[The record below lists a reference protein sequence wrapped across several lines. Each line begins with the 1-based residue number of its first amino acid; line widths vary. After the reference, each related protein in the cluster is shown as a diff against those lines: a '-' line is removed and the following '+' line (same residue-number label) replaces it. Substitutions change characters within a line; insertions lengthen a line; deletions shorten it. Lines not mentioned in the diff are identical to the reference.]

1 MRYDEYR
8 GYDAVGLAELVARGD
23 VHPTQLLRLA
33 LDRCAKVDPALNAV
47 SLLMERAG
55 EDLARRPELGG
66 PFAGVPFLLKDLGQD
81 YAGYPTSGGT
91 GPLRS
96 IRATRHSTVVQRW
109 LDAGLVI
116 FGKTTTPEFGSKAI
130 TETKTFGATRNPWDT
145 TRTPGGSSGGSA
157 AAVAAGIVPMAGAS
171 DGGGSIRIPAAC
183 TGLFGL
189 KPGRGLVP
197 SGPDV
202 GDPLFGAATPG
213 VLSRSVRDTAAML
226 DILGRPDPGAPYA
239 VPRPDRPFRDAVT
252 EPPRRLR
259 IGFTS
264 DSPQGTA
271 VDPEAVRAVEDA
283 AALLESLGHTA
294 EPATLGIDGRRLAL
308 DFMTVWTA
316 AAAAELDRTC
326 RLTRSSPTD
335 FDIDTQVLAAVGRA
349 VPAPELVLA
358 HARWN
363 DYTRALAEFH
373 STYDLLLTPT
383 LAAPPLRIGQN
394 RTPALADTVLPPF
407 LQLGAGKVLGR
418 TDFYRN
424 LVTANLS
431 AVPFTQ
437 LANIT
442 GRPAMSVPTYW
453 TAAALPLGTQFVG
466 PSGSEYLLLQL
477 AAEIET
483 ARPWFD
489 RCPPESGI
497 QQPIAAGVAQ
507 SV

>member
-1 MRYDEYR
+1 MKYDEYR
-8 GYDAVGLAELVARGD
+8 GFDALGLAELVERGD
-23 VHPTQLLRLA
+23 VHPTELLRVA
-33 LDRCAKVDPALNAV
+33 LERCAEVDPEINAI
-47 SLLMERAG
+47 SLLMELNGKELAGRA
-55 EDLARRPELGG
+55 DIRG
-66 PFAGVPFLLKDLGQD
+66 PFAGVPFLIKDLAQD

-91 GPLRS
+91 GPLRGV
-96 IRATRHSTVVQRW
+96 RATRNSLNVQRW

-116 FGKTTTPEFGSKAI
+116 FGKTTTPEFGAKAI
-130 TETKTFGATRNPWDT
+130 TETRTFGATRNPWDT

-171 DGGGSIRIPAAC
+171 DGGGSIRIPAAH

-189 KPGRGLVP
+189 KAGRGLIS
-197 SGPDV
+197 SGPEF
-202 GDPLFGAATPG
+202 GDSLFGAVTEG

-226 DILGRPDPGAPYA
+226 DLLSVPDPGAPYA
-239 VPRPDRPFRDAVT
+239 VSRPDQPFRTAVGT
-252 EPPRRLR
+252 PPRRLR
-259 IGFTS
+259 IGFS
-264 DSPQGTA
+264 HESPLGTK
-271 VDPEAVRAVEDA
+271 VHGEAVRAVEDA
-283 AALLESLGHTA
+283 ARLLEELGHTV
-294 EPATLGIDGRRLAL
+294 EPAAPVFDGKQMAF

-316 AAAAELDRTC
+316 NAAAVLSRAC
-326 RLTRSSPTD
+326 AVSGSQPTD

-349 VPAPELVLA
+349 VAAPELMAA

-363 DYTRALAEFH
+363 GYTRALSDFH
-373 STYDLLLTPT
+373 GRYDLFLTPG
-383 LAAPPLRIGQN
+383 LAEPPLRIGQH
-394 RTPALADTVLPPF
+394 RTPALADTLLPP
-407 LQLGAGKVLGR
+407 LLRLGVGKVVSR
-418 TDFYRN
+418 TDFYRD

-453 TAAALPLGTQFVG
+453 TPAGLPLGVQFVG

-489 RCPPESGI
+489 RHP
-497 QQPIAAGVAQ
+497 A
-507 SV
+507 

>member
-1 MRYDEYR
+1 MRFDEYR
-8 GYDAVGLAELVARGD
+8 GYDAVGLAGLVSRGE
-23 VHPTQLLRLA
+23 VHPAELFRLA
-33 LDRCAKVDPALNAV
+33 LDRCAEVDPAINAT
-47 SLLMERAG
+47 SLLMEQNG
-55 EDLARRPELGG
+55 KELAEREPAG
-66 PFAGVPFLLKDLGQD
+66 PFGGVPFLIKDLNQD
-81 YAGYPTSGGT
+81 YAGYPTSAGT

-96 IRATRHSTVVQRW
+96 VRATANSLVVQRW

-130 TETKTFGATRNPWDT
+130 TETRTFGATRNPWDT

-189 KPGRGLVP
+189 KPGRGLVS
-197 SGPDV
+197 SGPLV
-202 GDPLFGAATPG
+202 GDPLFGAASEG
-213 VLSRSVRDTAAML
+213 VLSRSVRDTATML
-226 DILGRPDPGAPYA
+226 DVLSVPDPGAPYQ
-239 VPRPDRPFRDAVT
+239 VSRPDRPYRDAVT

-264 DSPQGTA
+264 ESPLGTKVSA
-271 VDPEAVRAVEDA
+271 EAVRAVEDA
-283 AALLESLGHTA
+283 ATLLESLGHTVESA
-294 EPATLGIDGRRLAL
+294 DPGIDGRRMSM

-316 AAAAELDRTC
+316 QSASRLALAC
-326 RLTRSSPTD
+326 RATRSSPTD

-349 VPAPELVLA
+349 VAAPALMQA

-363 DYTRALAEFH
+363 DYTRALAGFH
-373 STYDLLLTPT
+373 HTHDLLLTPT
-383 LAAPPLRIGQN
+383 LAEPPLHIGRN
-394 RTPALADTVLPPF
+394 RTPAPARAVLPP
-407 LQLGAGKVLGR
+407 LLRVGAGRIIAR
-418 TDFYRN
+418 TAYYRG
-424 LVTANLS
+424 LVTANLA

-442 GRPAMSVPTYW
+442 GRPAMNVPTSW
-453 TAAALPLGTQFVG
+453 TPEGLPLGVQFVG

-477 AAEIET
+477 AAEIES

-489 RCPPESGI
+489 RHPPE
-497 QQPIAAGVAQ
+497 PARNRTP
-507 SV
+507 